1 VTYNSNSGATVSTW
15 GRRRDH
21 LQRTGGPWLDLGDGA
36 SFQLRRAIWRPDR
49 WEFLVSPPWLAAWVS
64 ESTASA
70 LLKDSLT
77 FNVAGA
83 NSSTVTDIGITFTVD
98 GNVSYG
104 LESDHREWRL
114 GIGQHCLGSK
124 RNCRLMS
131 SRPDAT
137 AQAALQPGQVAHVRK
152 ELERVAASPGFSN
165 SQRKTRLLRYLVE
178 AALAGRGAEVNE
190 YAIGLGRIR
199 TAYFLRSGN

>member
-1 VTYNSNSGATVSTW
+1 MTYNSNSGATVSIW

-49 WEFLVSPPWLAAWVS
+49 WEFLVSPPWLAAWAS

-152 ELERVAASPGFSN
+152 ELERVAASPGFRTPN
-165 SQRKTRLLRYLVE
+165 VK
-178 AALAGRGAEVNE
+178 RGFCVAWW
-190 YAIGLGRIR
+190 RR
-199 TAYFLRSGN
+199 R